1 MINRE
6 RAAYIIENYGLNC
19 ETCNEKKDICEL
31 CRTRA
36 RIAVDELA
44 SAGLLVTDTDRPAI
58 PSTVILSTTDDYTA
72 APVGTIV
79 AGKSPSAYAKTG
91 ENLWKSTYK
100 SEYSDEVMADLSRE
114 VLRWGPGDEA

>member
-1 MINRE
+1 MSNRE

-31 CRTRA
+31 CGTRA
-36 RIAVDELA
+36 RIAVDELIN
-44 SAGLLVTDTDRPAI
+44 AGLLVTDTDRPAI
-58 PSTVILSTTDDYTA
+58 PSTVILSAADDYAA

-79 AGKSPSAYAKTG
+79 AGKSSSAYAKTG

-100 SEYSDEVMADLSRE
+100 SEYSDAVMADLSRE
-114 VLRWGPGDEA
+114 VLRWGPGGEA